1 MKNQT
6 KEPDKKQTDKP
17 QNNSGVIRKY
27 KSNIPLL
34 KGHITHLIN
43 YG

>member
-6 KEPDKKQTDKP
+6 KGPDKKQIDKP

-27 KSNIPLL
+27 KSNMPLL